1 MLRRFRRVQIFFK
14 YLQMESC
21 CCQEKNRWPM
31 SFSLREVLVP
41 GFLKCGNIII
51 SQKLPPT
58 ISLKYGLRERERKR
72 ERSVLTKVGRV
83 SVKFVCPS

>member
-58 ISLKYGLRERERKR
+58 ISLFQIWTEREREKK
-72 ERSVLTKVGRV
+72 ERDR
-83 SVKFVCPS
+83 F